1 MKVLFFGETPCIITG
16 TALLSRNILKF
27 LTELGHTV
35 EMVGINHHD
44 DVKHDEELYPFK
56 IHRCPV
62 TDAYNI
68 EKAREMIKNAEYDL
82 LFLSSD
88 VSQINSLAQ
97 SIDEAKQK
105 RDFPVLCWS
114 CIDCDV
120 INQAVIAGLS
130 HADQVVM
137 YSEHGCRTA
146 IKYSTGMRLNIRY
159 IYPGCEPDVF
169 YPLSEEERRE

>member
-88 VSQINSLAQ
+88 VSQIRS
-97 SIDEAKQK
+97 
-105 RDFPVLCWS
+105 
-114 CIDCDV
+114 
-120 INQAVIAGLS
+120 
-130 HADQVVM
+130 
-137 YSEHGCRTA
+137 
-146 IKYSTGMRLNIRY
+146 
-159 IYPGCEPDVF
+159 
-169 YPLSEEERRE
+169 EERRVGKECRSRG